1 VLSQVVNTNKTT
13 TMTSLTSSLNPSTT
27 DQAVAFS
34 ATVTA
39 ASGTPSGTVQFL
51 DGSSV
56 IGSGTLSSGRA
67 SLTVST
73 LSAGTHSIRASY
85 LESST
90 YSASTSA
97 VLSQVVNAKQYSV
110 SLWWN
115 ASSSPNVSGYNVYR
129 ATVSGGPYTKL
140 NSLLVGLQYTDFDI
154 QAGQTYYYVSTAVNT
169 SNAESVYSNEAR
181 AIVGQ

>member
-90 YSASTSA
+90 YSGSTSG

-140 NSLLVGLQYTDFDI
+140 NSLLVGLQYSDLDV
-154 QAGQTYYYVSTAVNT
+154 QAGQTYYYVCTAVNN
-169 SNAESVYSNEAR
+169 SNVESIHSNEAR
-181 AIVGQ
+181 AVVGQ